1 MHIVLAA
8 SAACLLFHQ
17 QSQAAPFFF
26 ILLPFSPARRQ
37 TPVSSRGDDYY
48 FESSNLIRLP
58 LCLLDGAGSHSRSH
72 SAHSHN
78 NTNFQR
84 RRDGACHCSIP
95 LPAFFR
101 PVAPVSNSMPIKR
114 QKSRP
119 GLFKIVPSRRQKM
132 RFKFLTQH
140 NNEWGINA
148 LRAGILTATSFVP
161 KPHTK
166 NIFYRAF
173 AYQITRGSEST

>member
-1 MHIVLAA
+1 MMHIVLAV
-8 SAACLLFHQ
+8 SAARCLLFHQ
-17 QSQAAPFFF
+17 GSPIFF

-58 LCLLDGAGSHSRSH
+58 LCLLDGAGSHSSH

-95 LPAFFR
+95 LPAFF
-101 PVAPVSNSMPIKR
+101 SDGGS
-114 QKSRP
+114 S
-119 GLFKIVPSRRQKM
+119 FK
-132 RFKFLTQH
+132 LDA
-140 NNEWGINA
+140 N
-148 LRAGILTATSFVP
+148 
-161 KPHTK
+161 
-166 NIFYRAF
+166 
-173 AYQITRGSEST
+173 